1 MENESDY
8 PDEAIRTLLGLQA
21 VPGQTR
27 RELEQAVQQ
36 DYTARCA
43 ALCQA
48 LDTLPD
54 EARYSMTEEQ
64 LSVLSLGAP
73 PPCRPSPAAD
83 GTGRT
88 QIRFPPRA
96 DVPPGIRAP
105 AAH

>member
-64 LSVLSLGAP
+64 LSVLSLGGT
-73 PPCRPSPAAD
+73 AAVQALS
-83 GTGRT
+83 GR
-88 QIRFPPRA
+88 
-96 DVPPGIRAP
+96 
-105 AAH
+105 